1 MGDIYEERKRKI
13 ERIIEEYDKRKTQ
26 AEIAK
31 EFSINERYVSL
42 VTQEYNY
49 RHTRKITPENIK
61 DGEKINP
68 ITFMDKFGFL
78 DKYPMENFTKHDGQ
92 IEN

>member
-1 MGDIYEERKRKI
+1 MGNIYEERKRKI

-42 VTQEYNY
+42 VTQENNY
-49 RHTRKITPENIK
+49 RHTRKITQENIK
-61 DGEKINP
+61 EGEKIKP
-68 ITFMDKFGFL
+68 ILLMDYFKFL
-78 DKYPMENFTKHDGQ
+78 DKYPMENFIKRDK
-92 IEN
+92 

>member
-26 AEIAK
+26 VEIAK
-31 EFSINERYVSL
+31 EFSMNERHVSW
-42 VTQEYNY
+42 VTQGKNY

-61 DGEKINP
+61 EGEKINP
-68 ITFMDKFGFL
+68 ILLMDDFVFL
-78 DKYPMENFTKHDGQ
+78 DQYPMENFIKQ
-92 IEN
+92 